1 MAGRAAVRVPQASR
15 DMTQTID
22 GQPPASVDLS
32 SCDREPIHILGAV
45 QGFGFLLA
53 VSPDWIVAR
62 VSANAS
68 EWLGRPV
75 EAMLGMPL
83 DELIDGEALHVLRG
97 HLQTLRGP
105 DAVDRV
111 FGVRL
116 LLDQPLFDVALHLS
130 GGSIVIEAEPSAPE
144 HLSAGNLVRSMVT
157 RLQQTA
163 GFEPLCREAARQMRA
178 LTGFDRVMVYR
189 FAQDASGEVVA
200 EAVRSGLDRYLG
212 LHYPAS
218 DIPKQARALYERNWL
233 RIIAEVDGPSAAVVP
248 GRDPDGEPLDLSLST
263 LRTVSPIHLEYLRNM
278 GVAASL
284 SVSILR
290 NGRLWGLFACHHM
303 EPRHISLERRTGA
316 ELFGQ
321 MFSWILES
329 REREVEAVQEGR
341 SREIHT
347 RLMSALASGGTSLE
361 ELSGFLDELSGIVP
375 CNGIGLWVNG
385 EVELQGATP
394 TAEEF
399 AGLVR
404 FLNRTAAS
412 RPYATEEI
420 GRVHEPGRD
429 FTERAAGML
438 AIPVSR
444 TPRDFLVFFRS
455 EVSRTVTWAG
465 NPEKPA
471 IPGPNGVRLTPR
483 KSFEAWREV
492 VHGRSLPWADVELRA
507 AEALRVTLLEVIL
520 RLTDSAEKERKGA
533 QERQELLI
541 AELNHRVRNIL
552 NLIRGVVT
560 QSRSSEL
567 SGEEFAALVGS
578 RIQALAR
585 AHDQIT
591 TSNWG
596 PGSLRNLILLEA
608 GAYLGEKADRLVL
621 EGADV
626 LLEPQAFS
634 TMALVV
640 HEMMT
645 NSAKYGALC
654 DRYGRVDIRWE
665 RDALDYLVLHWRES
679 GGPTVQAPK
688 RRGFGTTII
697 ERSIPYEL
705 QGTAEIRYELT
716 GVEARF
722 SLPPLYLRSA
732 PPASASPVKR
742 EAPVV
747 PFQLTGTVLVVEDNM
762 IIALEAEEVLT
773 ALGAQT
779 VDMAASTRD
788 ALRLIEASPPDR
800 ALLDVNLGSE
810 TSIPVARRLAELGI
824 PYAFATGYGES
835 FRIPCDLGTVPVVK
849 KPYDADAL
857 RRAFAV

>member
-1 MAGRAAVRVPQASR
+1 MQPLNAS
-15 DMTQTID
+15 
-22 GQPPASVDLS
+22 QPTPEVDLS

-45 QGFGFLLA
+45 QSFGFLIGISA
-53 VSPDWIVAR
+53 DWIVTR
-62 VSANAS
+62 VSDNVAA
-68 EWLGRPV
+68 WLDRSV
-75 EAMLGMPL
+75 DALLGLPL
-83 DELIDGEALHVLRG
+83 DVVLDREAIHAIRG

-111 FGVRL
+111 FGLRL
-116 LLDQPLFDVALHLS
+116 VPGGVPFDVALHIS
-130 GGSIVIEAEPSAPE
+130 GDTIVIEAEPSATE
-144 HLSAGNLVRSMVT
+144 HLSAGNLVRGMVG
-157 RLQQTA
+157 RLQQTV
-163 GFEPLCREAARQMRA
+163 GFDPLCREAARQMRA

-189 FAQDASGEVVA
+189 FAEDFSGEVVA
-200 EAVRSGLDRYLG
+200 ESVRSGLDPYLG

-233 RIIAEVDGPSAAVVP
+233 RIIADVDDAGAAVVP
-248 GRDPDGEPLDLSLST
+248 SRDPNGQPLDLSLST

-284 SVSILR
+284 SVSIMR
-290 NGRLWGLFACHHM
+290 NGRLWGLFACHHT

-321 MFSWILES
+321 MFSWLLEA
-329 REREVEAVQEGR
+329 REREADAEREVR
-341 SREIHT
+341 SRDLHN
-347 RLMSALASGGTSLE
+347 RLLGALASGGTNLE
-361 ELSGFLDELSGIVP
+361 HLSDFLDDLSAILP
-375 CNGIGLWVNG
+375 CDGIGLWVNG
-385 EVELQGATP
+385 EITLQGSTP

-412 RPYATEEI
+412 KAYATDEI

-444 TPRDFLVFFRS
+444 TPRDFLVYFRR
-455 EVSRTVTWAG
+455 EVSHTVTWAG
-465 NPEKPA
+465 NPVKPA
-471 IPGPNGVRLTPR
+471 TPGPNGIRLTPR
-483 KSFEAWREV
+483 KSFEAWRET
-492 VHGRSLPWADVELRA
+492 VHGRSLPWSDVEMRT
-507 AEALRVTLLEVIL
+507 AEALRITLLEVIL

-560 QSRSSEL
+560 QSRTEDGTDSV
-567 SGEEFAALVGS
+567 FATTVGN

-591 TSNWG
+591 SSNWG
-596 PGSLRNLILLEA
+596 PGSLRDLIMLEA
-608 GAYLGEKADRLVL
+608 GAYLGPKADRVVL
-621 EGADV
+621 DGVDV

-634 TMALVV
+634 TVALVV

-654 DRYGRVDIRWE
+654 DSLGRVDVRWE
-665 RDALDYLVLHWRES
+665 RDALEQLVIRWRET
-679 GGPTVQAPK
+679 GGPAVRALT

-705 QGTAEIRYELT
+705 KGEAEVHYELT
-716 GVEARF
+716 GVVARF
-722 SLPPLYLRSA
+722 TLPAALVKAAKRVA
-732 PPASASPVKR
+732 PKVVGAA
-742 EAPVV
+742 APERARR
-747 PFQLTGTVLVVEDNM
+747 LAGSTLVVEDNM
-762 IIALEAEEVLT
+762 IIALEAEEML
-773 ALGAQT
+773 ASLGADK
-779 VDMAASTRD
+779 VDMASSTRD
-788 ALRLIEASPPDR
+788 ALRLIDAAPPAR

-810 TSIPVARRLAELGI
+810 TSIAVARKLFELGI
-824 PYAFATGYGES
+824 PYAFATGYGDG
-835 FRIPCDLGTVPVVK
+835 FRIPEDLAEVAVVK
-849 KPYDADAL
+849 KPYGAEDL
-857 RRAFAV
+857 LRAFPE

>member
-1 MAGRAAVRVPQASR
+1 MSQPSAGPHAP
-15 DMTQTID
+15 T
-22 GQPPASVDLS
+22 VDLT

-45 QGFGFLLA
+45 QPFGFLIA
-53 VSPDWIVAR
+53 VSPDWIVTR
-62 VSANAS
+62 LSGNAPD
-68 EWLGRPV
+68 WLGRSV
-75 EAMLGMPL
+75 ESMLGTPL
-83 DELIDGEALHVLRG
+83 LSVIDGEAVHLLRG

-116 LLDQPLFDVALHLS
+116 LPDRPLFDVALHMS
-130 GGSIVIEAEPSAPE
+130 GASIVIEAEPSAPE
-144 HLSAGNLVRSMVT
+144 HLSAGNLVRNMVS
-157 RLQQTA
+157 RLRQTTD
-163 GFEPLCREAARQMRA
+163 FEPLCREATRQMRA
-178 LTGFDRVMVYR
+178 LTGFDRVMLYR
-189 FAQDASGEVVA
+189 FAADGSGEVIA
-200 EAVRSGLDRYLG
+200 ESVRSGLDRYLG

-218 DIPKQARALYERNWL
+218 DIPRQARALYERSWL
-233 RIIAEVDGPSAAVVP
+233 RIIADVEAPGIPVVP
-248 GRDPDGEPLDLSLST
+248 PRDPEGEPLDLSLST

-284 SVSILR
+284 SVSVLR

-303 EPRHISLERRTGA
+303 EPRHVSLERRTGA

-329 REREVEAVQEGR
+329 REREVEVAQEAR
-341 SREIHT
+341 SREIHN

-361 ELSGFLDELSGIVP
+361 GLSEFLDEIAAILP
-375 CNGIGLWVNG
+375 CDGIGLWVNG
-385 EVELQGATP
+385 EITLQGATP
-394 TAEEF
+394 TREEF

-412 RPYATEEI
+412 RAYATDEI

-438 AIPVSR
+438 AVPVSR
-444 TPRDFLVFFRS
+444 TPRDFLVFFRR

-471 IPGPNGVRLTPR
+471 HPGPNGVRLTPR

-492 VHGRSLPWADVELRA
+492 VHGRSLPFTEVELRT

-560 QSRSSEL
+560 QSRTAGGTAED
-567 SGEEFAALVGS
+567 FAAVVGA

-591 TSNWG
+591 TTNWG
-596 PGSLRNLILLEA
+596 PGSLRDLVLLEA
-608 GAYLGEKADRLVL
+608 GAYLGARVDRVVL
-621 EGADV
+621 AGADV

-634 TMALVV
+634 TLALVI
-640 HEMMT
+640 HELMT
-645 NSAKYGALC
+645 NSAKYGALSGPH
-654 DRYGRVDIRWE
+654 GRVDVAWE
-665 RDALDYLVLHWRES
+665 RDGLDHLAIRWCES
-679 GGPTVQAPK
+679 GGPPVRAPT
-688 RRGFGTTII
+688 RRGFGTTLI

-705 QGTAEIRYELT
+705 KGEAEIRYELS

-722 SLPPLYLRSA
+722 TIPPALVRAA
-732 PPASASPVKR
+732 PPAPPRAP
-742 EAPVV
+742 APVAARA
-747 PFQLTGTVLVVEDNM
+747 PARIEGTVLVVEDNM

-773 ALGAQT
+773 ALGAET
-779 VDMAASTRD
+779 VDLAGTARE
-788 ALRLIEASPPDR
+788 ALRLIEAAPPDR
-800 ALLDVNLGSE
+800 AILDVNLGSE
-810 TSIPVARRLAELGI
+810 TSVAVARRLSELGI
-824 PYAFATGYGES
+824 PYVFATGYGES
-835 FRIPCDLGTVPVVK
+835 FRIPPDLGAVPVVR
-849 KPYDADAL
+849 KPYDAEAL
-857 RRAFAV
+857 RAAFG

>member
-1 MAGRAAVRVPQASR
+1 
-15 DMTQTID
+15 MTLISA
-22 GQPPASVDLS
+22 GQPEPTVDLS
-32 SCDREPIHILGAV
+32 SCDREPIHVLGAV
-45 QGFGFLLA
+45 QSFGFLLA
-53 VSPDWIVAR
+53 VSSDWIVLRA
-62 VSANAS
+62 SANAPD
-68 EWLGRPV
+68 WLGQPV
-75 EAMLGMPL
+75 EALLGAPAPSL
-83 DELIDGEALHVLRG
+83 LDGEAIHLLRG

-116 LLDQPLFDVALHLS
+116 LADGPLFDVGLHMS
-130 GGSIVIEAEPSAPE
+130 GATIVIEAEPSAPE
-144 HLSAGNLVRSMVT
+144 HLSAGNLVRNMVS
-157 RLQQTA
+157 RLRLTQD
-163 GFEPLCREAARQMRA
+163 FEPLCREATRQMRA
-178 LTGFDRVMVYR
+178 LTGFDRVMLYR
-189 FAQDASGEVVA
+189 FAPDGSGEVIA
-200 EAVRSGLDRYLG
+200 ESVRSGLDRYLG

-218 DIPKQARALYERNWL
+218 DIPKQARALYERSWL
-233 RIIAEVDGPSAAVVP
+233 RIIADVESPGIPVVP
-248 GRDPDGEPLDLSLST
+248 ARDPEGALLDLSLST
-263 LRTVSPIHLEYLRNM
+263 LRSVSPIHLEYLRNM

-329 REREVEAVQEGR
+329 REREVEAAQEAR
-341 SREIHT
+341 SREIHN

-361 ELSGFLDELSGIVP
+361 GLSEFLDELTAIIP
-375 CNGIGLWVNG
+375 CDGIGLWVNG
-385 EVELQGATP
+385 EVTLQGATP
-394 TAEEF
+394 TREEF

-412 RPYATEEI
+412 RAYATDEI

-438 AIPVSR
+438 AVPVSR
-444 TPRDFLVFFRS
+444 TPRDFLVFFRR

-471 IPGPNGVRLTPR
+471 SPGPNGVRLTPR

-492 VHGRSLPWADVELRA
+492 VHGRSLPFAEVELRT
-507 AEALRVTLLEVIL
+507 AEALRITLLEVIL

-560 QSRSSEL
+560 QSRTAGGSA
-567 SGEEFAALVGS
+567 EEFAEVVGA

-591 TSNWG
+591 TTNWG
-596 PGSLRNLILLEA
+596 PGSLRDLILLEA
-608 GAYLGEKADRLVL
+608 GAYLGAKAERVVL
-621 EGADV
+621 AGEDV

-634 TMALVV
+634 TLALVV
-640 HEMMT
+640 HELMT
-645 NSAKYGALC
+645 NSAKYGALSGAH
-654 DRYGRVDIRWE
+654 GRIDVEWS
-665 RDALDYLVLHWRES
+665 RDALEHLVIHWRES
-679 GGPTVQAPK
+679 GGPPVRAPT
-688 RRGFGTTII
+688 RRGFGTTLI

-705 QGTAEIRYELT
+705 KGEAEIRYAVS

-722 SLPPLYLRSA
+722 TIPPDLVRAAPPKPERAPSRAPAPPPLRLD
-732 PPASASPVKR
+732 
-742 EAPVV
+742 
-747 PFQLTGTVLVVEDNM
+747 GTVLVVEDNM

-773 ALGAQT
+773 ALGATAVDLAGT
-779 VDMAASTRD
+779 VRE
-788 ALRLIEASPPDR
+788 ALRLIEAAPPDR
-800 ALLDVNLGSE
+800 AILDVNLGSE
-810 TSIPVARRLAELGI
+810 TSIGVARRLTERGI
-824 PYAFATGYGES
+824 PFAFATGYGES
-835 FRIPCDLGTVPVVK
+835 FRIPPDLGAVPVIR
-849 KPYDADAL
+849 KPYDAEAL
-857 RRAFAV
+857 RAAFA